1 MGKIMQIEIEKI
13 IRTNRKTI
21 ALQITD
27 NASLIVRAP
36 YNVTEETI
44 KNVIIKHLDW
54 IEKRKK
60 DLLTRDPKFVKKEF
74 VNGEGFLYLGK
85 SYKLK
90 IIKNQEKPLMFQ
102 DNYFFLSKEYQ
113 AIARELFID
122 WYKKKA
128 YEKISERVEWYAQ
141 KRGFIYNKINITD
154 ANKSWASC
162 SAKGNLNFSWRLIM
176 APLPVIDYVVVH
188 ELVHL
193 KEKNHAKT
201 FWNKVKMLM
210 PDYEKYEEW
219 LKRNGYLFHL

>member
-1 MGKIMQIEIEKI
+1 MQIEIEKI

-193 KEKNHAKT
+193 EEKNHAKT

-210 PDYEKYEEW
+210 PDYEKYGEW